1 MTKSW
6 RRAAF
11 LAASLLAAAVGI
23 VPVAAQD
30 FPQRPV
36 RIVVPWPPGGNVD
49 ITARTV
55 QAALGEALGQQV
67 IVDNRPGASGLI
79 GSGAVAK
86 SPADGYTLLLGSTGT
101 ITIAPAVHKIAA
113 YDPIR
118 DFTAVGGIQVTPMVV
133 TAALKTPVQSFA
145 DLVSLAKTRT
155 VSMATPG
162 AATTNHL
169 ALELLMR
176 QANLQFLHVPY
187 KGAGPAIT
195 DLLGGQVDAMI
206 DQLSAS
212 IGHIRDGRFKALA
225 VTSKTRSAQLP
236 NVPTLHELGVKD
248 FEVATFTGLFAPAGL
263 PAPVVAKLHAALR
276 KALLVDSVRERY
288 RSMGV
293 EVMDMSQ
300 PEFAAYVRTD
310 FEKWRQI
317 ARERNIVVE

>member
-1 MTKSW
+1 MRTV
-6 RRAAF
+6 
-11 LAASLLAAAVGI
+11 LAWLLLLAAFSA
-23 VPVAAQD
+23 AAQE
-30 FPQRPV
+30 FPAKPV

-55 QAALGEALGQQV
+55 QAAFGEALGQQV
-67 IVDNRPGASGLI
+67 LVDNRPGASGLI

-101 ITIAPAVHKIAA
+101 ITIAPAVHKNAA

-133 TAALKTPVQSFA
+133 TAGLKTPVQSFA
-145 DLVSLAKTRT
+145 ELAALAKTRS

-212 IGHIRDGRFKALA
+212 IGHIREGRFKALA

-248 FEVATFTGLFAPAGL
+248 FEVATFTGIFAPAGL
-263 PAPVVAKLHAALR
+263 PAPVTGKLHAALR
-276 KALLVDSVRERY
+276 KALAAESVRERY

-293 EVMDMSQ
+293 DVMDMSQ
-300 PEFAAYVRTD
+300 ADFAAYVKTD
-310 FEKWRQI
+310 FEKWRLV

>member
-1 MTKSW
+1 MKTLWILLLFSFS
-6 RRAAF
+6 F
-11 LAASLLAAAVGI
+11 LSHS
-23 VPVAAQD
+23 QD
-30 FPQRPV
+30 FPSKPV

-55 QAALGEALGQQV
+55 QAALGDALGQQV

-101 ITIAPAVHKIAA
+101 ITIAPAVHKNAA

-118 DFTAVGGIQVTPMVV
+118 DFTAIGGIQVTPMVV
-133 TAALKTPVQSFA
+133 TAGLRTPVQSYS
-145 DLVSLAKTRT
+145 DLVALAKTRS

-212 IGHIRDGRFKALA
+212 IGHIREGRFKALA

-248 FEVATFTGLFAPAGL
+248 FEVATFTGIFGPGDM
-263 PAPVVAKLHAALR
+263 PAPVVARLNAALK
-276 KALLVDSVRERY
+276 KALAMDSVRDKY

-293 EVMDMSQ
+293 EVMDMGQ
-300 PEFAAYVRTD
+300 PEFAAYVKTD
-310 FEKWRQI
+310 FEKWRKV
-317 ARERNIVVE
+317 AREANIVVE